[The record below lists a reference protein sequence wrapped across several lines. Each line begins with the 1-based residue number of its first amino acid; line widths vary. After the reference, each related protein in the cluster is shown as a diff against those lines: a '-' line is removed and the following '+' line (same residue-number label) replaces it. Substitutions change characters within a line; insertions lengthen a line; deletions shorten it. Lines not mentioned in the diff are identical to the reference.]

1 MKPRSLMSWV
11 YAAGVTATI
20 GALAIASTI
29 EGANTQAF
37 AALAL
42 AWGVLVPIGGF
53 AYEILTDRE

>member
-1 MKPRSLMSWV
+1 MSWV